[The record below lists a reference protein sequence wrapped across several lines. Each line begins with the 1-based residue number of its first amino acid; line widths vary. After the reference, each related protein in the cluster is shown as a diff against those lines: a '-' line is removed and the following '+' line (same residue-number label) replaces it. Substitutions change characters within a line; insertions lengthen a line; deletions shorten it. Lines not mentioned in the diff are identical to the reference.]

1 MQCLLEFSNGFL
13 DVIVSLMIVIIL
25 NGCHETLSNR
35 DTTHLCS
42 YPNIMS
48 KSGDS
53 SGAKTE
59 RENRY

>member
-1 MQCLLEFSNGFL
+1 MQCFLEFSNGFL

-42 YPNIMS
+42 YPNITLCPVMH
-48 KSGDS
+48 
-53 SGAKTE
+53 AWH
-59 RENRY
+59 